1 MTVQHLSMFD
11 HVALSGTTQG
21 RRLEW
26 IDHLHEHFAAP
37 AVVTGGRYRAPR
49 APGACNVIL
58 PESLAECSYRPGP
71 ARHGGML

>member
-1 MTVQHLSMFD
+1 MFD
-11 HVALSGTTQG
+11 FAALSGTTRG

-49 APGACNVIL
+49 VPGASTEIL
-58 PESLAECSYRPGP
+58 PESLAEYCYPSGP
-71 ARHGGML
+71 AWRDGGMP